1 MSIKEAA
8 EEKTNLKKE
17 DFSAFK
23 IASFELDERNKGI
36 GEIFRL
42 NTDFKGD
49 DKAIFLGS
57 MRALDQHIAKQCK
70 ELNKFSQE
78 FVNLV
83 FTDNDKSEKKL
94 RVRLGEGS
102 FDKGLDNLIALSN
115 NDLKRSQ
122 TSKAAKE
129 NFVEEIEEIG
139 NKNPTK
145 QRRGEEYDKL
155 NSFFNNSISITES
168 LGNSIGDESLS
179 AFLSNFRKTF
189 QTINFNIKI
198 TPNAATNEKDQK
210 VDDLVQTVLEKPK
223 SILPG
228 FAASKEIEAELQK
241 AQKIVSKKVKAAL
254 PGFTISEEK
263 QERSKIRSR
272 SLEQE
277 R

>member
-49 DKAIFLGS
+49 DKAIFLSS

-94 RVRLGEGS
+94 RVSDGIR
-102 FDKGLDNLIALSN
+102 
-115 NDLKRSQ
+115 
-122 TSKAAKE
+122 
-129 NFVEEIEEIG
+129 
-139 NKNPTK
+139 
-145 QRRGEEYDKL
+145 
-155 NSFFNNSISITES
+155 
-168 LGNSIGDESLS
+168 
-179 AFLSNFRKTF
+179 SNFY
-189 QTINFNIKI
+189 IKI
-198 TPNAATNEKDQK
+198 YSLKC
-210 VDDLVQTVLEKPK
+210 
-223 SILPG
+223 
-228 FAASKEIEAELQK
+228 F
-241 AQKIVSKKVKAAL
+241 
-254 PGFTISEEK
+254 
-263 QERSKIRSR
+263 SKIA
-272 SLEQE
+272 
-277 R
+277 